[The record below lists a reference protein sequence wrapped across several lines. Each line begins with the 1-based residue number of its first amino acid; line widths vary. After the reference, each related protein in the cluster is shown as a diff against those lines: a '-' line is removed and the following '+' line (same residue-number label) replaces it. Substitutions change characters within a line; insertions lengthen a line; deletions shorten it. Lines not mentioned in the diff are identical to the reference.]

1 MMKSHMIRGILSV
14 ALLTALLGCGEES
27 KLNVERLPAVQPS
40 LPPVPTLPSPPHPT
54 TYPDASYSVWGV
66 RSRIG
71 QTLDQEVALTGYIV
85 DVYTPPDCDR
95 RLPTCR
101 VLAPHMWVADT
112 RIPAD
117 QIQAQRGKQVM
128 VVGYAENQ
136 EQLDEAMEQ
145 AARGRYVPPEPDS
158 GLLPIPTDFI
168 VGNKVKVTG
177 RFALVSSSGFNSSEG
192 LLEYRSHETLENVA
206 AEE

>member
-1 MMKSHMIRGILSV
+1 MIRAFLSI
-14 ALLTALLGCGEES
+14 ALLIALGCGSES
-27 KLNVERLPAVQPS
+27 KLNVERLPEVQPS

-54 TYPDASYSVWGV
+54 TYPDGSYSVWGV
-66 RSRIG
+66 RARMT
-71 QTLDQEVALTGYIV
+71 QTMDQEVALSGYIV
-85 DVYTPPDCDR
+85 DVYAPPDCDR
-95 RLPTCR
+95 RLPDCR

-112 RIPAD
+112 RIAPD
-117 QIQAQRGKQVM
+117 QVQAQRGKQIM

-136 EQLDEAMEQ
+136 EQIDEAMEL
-145 AARGRYVPPEPDS
+145 ARRGRYEPPDPES

-168 VGNKVKVTG
+168 VGNKLKVTG

-192 LLEYRSHETLENVA
+192 LLEYRSHQTLENVA